1 MSLTFGRAT
10 NAAIALEVGDL
21 QREDG
26 GNGLGCL
33 SIMRS
38 GSWAR
43 REFQVG
49 VSLPAGVLGIRVTTV
64 QPVPQVAN
72 YMVGLVRMTGEHL
85 DHFLARCTAYV
96 MSSEFCA

>member
-1 MSLTFGRAT
+1 MTKLLFAGCRYPVGAPLVSSPGGSRGAAAISVSLTFGRAT

-33 SIMRS
+33 SIMRN

-43 REFQVG
+43 HEFQVG
-49 VSLPAGVLGIRVTTV
+49 VSLPAG
-64 QPVPQVAN
+64 
-72 YMVGLVRMTGEHL
+72 Y
-85 DHFLARCTAYV
+85 
-96 MSSEFCA
+96 